1 MPRWLTHLRNAAPI
15 RHWRS
20 SLLAASM
27 LVLAALAATPTA
39 ESIFAPIDRLLDDL
53 VAKRTR
59 DRLHRE
65 IAVVAVDQ
73 RTLAELGPGPSF
85 SRTVHAQL
93 LDRLSSASA
102 VVVDFMLSDSR
113 PDDAVL
119 ARAMRKQGRVVL
131 PTLAASDMR
140 HGPGSQLPP
149 APALAS
155 AAAATGPRSFVIGAD
170 HQVYGIVPFIP
181 DGPHGEPRTH
191 VVLEALRVAG
201 LPPAVGDLHP
211 YLQDHVSTMGRIVP
225 DSLALAFPP
234 RFDLDQ
240 YSYVDVLK
248 GRVSPS
254 ELAGRIVFVGDIT
267 ADMSGDF
274 NLSSMSR
281 PLRRVQIDALVA
293 EALLDGQVLKRTPQ
307 AVQLVICLATALGM
321 LAICLF
327 VPSWRMYGCALAWI
341 ALYVGITTLLLLYRH
356 YWVPIGP
363 TVQVCAIIFAVYGW
377 RRVNRIRGFLLGEFH
392 SLSERS
398 AGSPLVGQPAAG
410 TPTIQHAIRQIRAW
424 QTTYVDVIQS
434 LPYPVF
440 LERDGRLILRNERGT
455 TMLAALDPRPDGAA
469 RDAAILALARDEIV
483 QAHATGKIR
492 SVEMTLEQRHHLM
505 MVTPFD
511 DAAGTASMICFVDV
525 HALKEAVTSDRQ
537 TLRHMAHDLRNPLSS
552 ILALVEAHGH
562 AASAADPA
570 FLADLQRLV
579 NYSLRVSQ
587 DFMQLSRAE
596 HLDPKAGAPL
606 SLNDLAAEAVDQVWH
621 AATAKRMVLNGP
633 HHDGPDV
640 FVLGNSDMLLRALV
654 NLLDNA
660 IKYSAPGTSVDV
672 WIDADND
679 NAAVRIEDHGVGIE
693 HTALQRLFE
702 PFFQVGNDAKD
713 ASQGVGLG
721 LPFVKAVIERHGGT
735 IDVQSTPGAGSRFT
749 VRLKRIAIDIAEE

>member
-1 MPRWLTHLRNAAPI
+1 MRRWLTPLRSAAPV
-15 RHWRS
+15 RQWRS
-20 SLLAASM
+20 SLLAAGM

-39 ESIFAPIDRLLDDL
+39 ESIFAPLDRLYDDL
-53 VAKRTR
+53 VAKQTR
-59 DRLHRE
+59 NHIHHE
-65 IAVVAVDQ
+65 IAVIGVDQ
-73 RTLAELGPGPSF
+73 RTLAELGAGPSF

-93 LDRLSSASA
+93 LDRLSEASA
-102 VVVDFMLSDSR
+102 VVIDFMLSDSR

-119 ARAMRKQGRVVL
+119 ARAMRKQGHVVL
-131 PTLAASDMR
+131 PTLAASNAR
-140 HGPGSQLPP
+140 YAPGSQLPP

-170 HQVYGIVPFIP
+170 NQVYGIVPFIP
-181 DGPHGEPRTH
+181 DGPHGERRPH

-201 LPPAVGDLHP
+201 LQPAVGDLHP
-211 YLQDHVSTMGRIVP
+211 YLQNHVATMGRIVP
-225 DSLALAFPP
+225 DSLALAFPQH
-234 RFDLDQ
+234 FDLDQ

-254 ELAGRIVFVGDIT
+254 EFAGRIVFVGDIT
-267 ADMSGDF
+267 ADLSGDF
-274 NLSSMSR
+274 NLSSVSK

-293 EALLDGQVLKRTPQ
+293 EALLDGQVLKRTSRRL
-307 AVQLVICLATALGM
+307 QLVVCLATALGM
-321 LAICLF
+321 LAICAF
-327 VPSWRMYGCALAWI
+327 VPGRRMYGCALAWI
-341 ALYVGITTLLLLYRH
+341 ALYIGIATLLLIDRH
-356 YWVPIGP
+356 YLVPIGP

-377 RRVNRIRGFLLGEFH
+377 RHANRIRGFLLGEFH
-392 SLSERS
+392 SLNERS
-398 AGSPLVGQPAAG
+398 ASSPLVGQASAG
-410 TPTIQHAIRQIRAW
+410 PPTLQHAMRQIRAW
-424 QTTYVDVIQS
+424 QTTYVDVIQT

-440 LERDGRLILRNERGT
+440 VEREGRLILRNERGAA
-455 TMLAALDPRPDGAA
+455 MLAALDPQPDGAA
-469 RDAAILALARDEIV
+469 RDAAILALAHDEIV

-492 SVEMTLEQRHHLM
+492 SAEMTLRQRDHLM

-525 HALKEAVTSDRQ
+525 HALKEAVASDRQ

-552 ILALVEAHGH
+552 ILALVEARGRT
-562 AASAADPA
+562 SSTADPA

-596 HLDPKAGAPL
+596 HFDPQAGTPL
-606 SLNDLAAEAVDQVWH
+606 SLNDLAAEAIDQVWH
-621 AATAKRMVLNGP
+621 GATAKRIQLNGP
-633 HHDGPDV
+633 HHEGPDL
-640 FVLGNSDMLLRALV
+640 FVLGNQDMLLRALV

-660 IKYSAPGTSVDV
+660 IKYSAPGTSVEV
-672 WIDADND
+672 WIDADD
-679 NAAVRIEDHGVGIE
+679 DSAAVRIEDHGIGIE
-693 HTALQRLFE
+693 RTALPHLFE

-721 LPFVKAVIERHGGT
+721 LPFVKAVVERHGGT

-749 VRLKRIAIDIAEE
+749 IRLKRIAIDIVDD